1 MWSEHYADGARPD
14 STDRPGPCGPA
25 RDDRP
30 VTTDP
35 RSTVPDPCAADLREP
50 ALLAALAD
58 LGLGRID
65 VLDEVGSTNE
75 HLTAAVTRQARGPRP
90 DRPWTDLSLVLTG
103 HQSAGRGRL
112 DRVWTTEPGTALTFS
127 LLLRP
132 ADARGRPLPTQHFP
146 WLTLLMAAAVVDALD
161 GLAAAGARIKWPNDV
176 LVDGRKIA
184 GILTEMTTVP
194 AGGDYSVRLPAVVV
208 GVGINV
214 SLTGEQLPV
223 PHATSLVLSG
233 GSDDRDSVALAV
245 LEALAL
251 RQRQWRECERGRGS
265 TVSDQL
271 LATYTEACSTV
282 GTEVRVELPGGV
294 IRTGRADR
302 VDRDGRL
309 VVVDPDGEFAVAAG
323 DVTHVRGAGGRWG
336 G

>member
-176 LVDGRKIA
+176 LVDGRKAA
-184 GILTEMTTVP
+184 GLL
-194 AGGDYSVRLPAVVV
+194 AGLVLDAQHPPAVVL
-208 GVGINV
+208 GTGINV
-214 SLTGEQLPV
+214 AQQELPV
-223 PHATSLVLSG
+223 DTATSVRRATG
-233 GSDDRDSVALAV
+233 REVERAAV
-245 LEALAL
+245 LRAVLGAFVPVYRQFCADPEAAVRPDGPL
-251 RQRQWRECERGRGS
+251 RARITERMETIGRP
-265 TVSDQL
+265 
-271 LATYTEACSTV
+271 
-282 GTEVRVELPGGV
+282 VRAELPGGAAPV
-294 IRTGRADR
+294 TGTATGLGEHGGLLVRE
-302 VDRDGRL
+302 DGGAERE
-309 VVVDPDGEFAVAAG
+309 VTAG
-323 DVTHVRGAGGRWG
+323 DVVHLRPAPDAPGTA
-336 G
+336 